1 MRIIRQLGKPSAN
14 KAQHSLSIGIY
25 RRLFHRLRNFPG
37 PFSAS
42 VTRIWALKTINQGN
56 YFQVIKDLHR
66 KHGDFVRV
74 GPRELDVCNLKAVN
88 AVLASTSPCVKG
100 NWYLGTQMGDPTS
113 VHIQND
119 LLPLNHTW
127 KRRIWDVGLSSR
139 SLRDYE
145 PHVLHYVD
153 KLLDALARELKKN
166 NGVVDLGL
174 YFSFFTFDVMGE
186 LA

>member
-1 MRIIRQLGKPSAN
+1 
-14 KAQHSLSIGIY
+14 
-25 RRLFHRLRNFPG
+25 
-37 PFSAS
+37 
-42 VTRIWALKTINQGN
+42 
-56 YFQVIKDLHR
+56 
-66 KHGDFVRV
+66 
-74 GPRELDVCNLKAVN
+74 
-88 AVLASTSPCVKG
+88 
-100 NWYLGTQMGDPTS
+100 MGDPTS

-119 LLPLNHTW
+119 LLLLNHTW